1 MKIALAQLN
10 YHVGNFEAN
19 TSKIIAAI
27 QKAEQENADL
37 IVFSELAI
45 CGYPPRDFLEFE
57 EFIEECGKSIDSIA
71 QHCTTIAAI
80 VGSPSKNN
88 NQRGKKLYNSA
99 YFINNGKVEDIF
111 HKTLLPNYDIFDE
124 YRYFEP
130 NRNFHLLEFKGEK
143 IALSICEDLWN
154 ITEQLYELDPMEELA
169 KLQPTLLINIAA
181 SPFNYNQ
188 EKDRKKVLKATFD
201 KYQLPIVYCNHV
213 GAQTEL
219 IFDGG
224 SIFINAK
231 GELQNELNYFE
242 EDFSIVDTTIISAP
256 KTQIEKSKIALI
268 HHALISGIRDYF
280 GKLGFKKALVGLSGG
295 IDSAVVYAMAAEAL
309 GNENVMGVLMPSQ
322 FSSDHSVSDARKL
335 ATNLS
340 AEQHLIEIE
349 PLFSAFSEQLAPL
362 FQNLPFNLAEENLQ
376 ARIRGTLL
384 MAVSNKFGHILLNT
398 TNKSEAA
405 VGYGTLYGDMNG
417 GLSILGDLYKLEV
430 YDLAR
435 YINRYKEII
444 PLNSIEKAPSAELR
458 PGQKDSDS
466 LPEYDI
472 LDQILYQYIEL
483 RKGPDAII
491 HQGFDEATVK
501 KVLKMVNTT
510 EYKRHQT
517 PPILRVSSKAFGTGR
532 RMPIVGKYLA

>member
-99 YFINNGKVEDIF
+99 YFLNNGKVEDIF

-143 IALSICEDLWN
+143 IAVSICEDLWN

-242 EDFSIVDTTIISAP
+242 EDFSIVDTTIITAP

-349 PLFSAFSEQLAPL
+349 PLFAAFSEQLAPL

-435 YINRYKEII
+435 YINHDKEII

>member
-99 YFINNGKVEDIF
+99 YFLNNGKVEDIF

-143 IALSICEDLWN
+143 IAVSICEDLWN

-169 KLQPTLLINIAA
+169 KLKPSLIINIAA

-242 EDFSIVDTTIISAP
+242 EDFSIVDTTIITAP

-349 PLFSAFSEQLAPL
+349 PLFAAFSEQLAPL

-435 YINRYKEII
+435 YINHDKEII

>member
-99 YFINNGKVEDIF
+99 YFLNNGKVEDIF

-143 IALSICEDLWN
+143 IAVSICEDLWN
-154 ITEQLYELDPMEELA
+154 ITEQMYELDPMEELA
-169 KLQPTLLINIAA
+169 KLKPSLIINIAA

-242 EDFSIVDTTIISAP
+242 EDFSIVDTTIITAP

-349 PLFSAFSEQLAPL
+349 PLFAAFSEQLAPL

-435 YINRYKEII
+435 YINHDKEII

>member
-143 IALSICEDLWN
+143 IAVSICEDLWN

-242 EDFSIVDTTIISAP
+242 EDFSIVDTTIITAP

-349 PLFSAFSEQLAPL
+349 PLFAAFSEQLAPL

-435 YINRYKEII
+435 YINHDKEII